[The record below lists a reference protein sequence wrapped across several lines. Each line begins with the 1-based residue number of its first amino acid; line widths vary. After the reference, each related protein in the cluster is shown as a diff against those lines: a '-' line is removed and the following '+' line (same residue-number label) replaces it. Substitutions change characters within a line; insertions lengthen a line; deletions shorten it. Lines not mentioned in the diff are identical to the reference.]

1 MKLNC
6 DLGESFGSWKMGVD
20 SAVMPHIHM
29 ANIACGFHAS
39 DPLVMQ
45 KTLGLAAE
53 NRVEVG
59 AHPGY
64 PDLVGFGRRSM
75 KCSEPEL
82 RALLHYQIA
91 ALSGMAR
98 VHGLQVTY
106 VKPHGAMYN
115 DMMRDMEMMHCVM
128 RSVVEYSPQL
138 NLVIQATAEND
149 KYREMAN
156 VYGINLLFEA
166 FADRA
171 YEDSGL
177 LVPRSTSGAV
187 LVDPQQIIDRVVE
200 LSEQG
205 TVDTL
210 TGNKICLQPDTLCV
224 HGDNAES
231 VAQIQQIRKVLDA
244 VSG

>member
-6 DLGESFGSWKMGVD
+6 DLGESFGPWNMGVD

-39 DPLVMQ
+39 DPLTIQ
-45 KTLGLAAE
+45 KTVGLAVE
-53 NRVEVG
+53 HGVEVG

-75 KCSEPEL
+75 QCSESEL
-82 RALLHYQIA
+82 QALLHYQIA
-91 ALSGMAR
+91 ALSGMAS
-98 VHGLQVTY
+98 VQGTQVAY

-115 DMMRDMEMMHCVM
+115 DMMRDMEIMHCIM
-128 RSVVEYSPQL
+128 RSVANYSPQL
-138 NLVIQATAEND
+138 KLVLQATGEND
-149 KYREMAN
+149 KYRDMAN
-156 VYGINLLFEA
+156 IYGIDLLFEA

-171 YEDSGL
+171 YNESGL

-187 LVDPQQIIDRVVE
+187 LVEPQQIIDRVTE
-200 LSEQG
+200 LAEQG
-205 TVDTL
+205 TVETL
-210 TGNKICLQPDTLCV
+210 TGKKICIQPDTLCV
-224 HGDNAES
+224 HGDHSES